1 MDDRKILGPF
11 KGFSKLDYS
20 ARLNKLKELKYLTEK
35 DIDYLKAG
43 GDPDL
48 SESLIE
54 NALGYFALPLGA
66 AVNFIVNGKRL
77 VIPFALEESSVI
89 AAASKTAR
97 WIAENGSL
105 TAETLGRLSTGQLQ
119 IARVKNFPRL
129 KQSIEENFETWK
141 KAAHRHV
148 IPSMKKRG
156 GGIKGHELRRL
167 PPLSEQTLSQQSDC
181 SKGALRSVAGSP
193 EGLQPVMTAPVATAP
208 VSTEADSPE
217 GLQPVG
223 TRPVGPQPASLQP
236 VGPRPAAD
244 SQENGLRP
252 AVWHVYMETCDAM
265 GANMINQVCEYLK
278 PLLEKSSGEK
288 VSMCILSNL
297 ADKKLFRARAVIK
310 NQDPE
315 LIRKIEEASFFA
327 EQDPYRA
334 ATSNKGVLNGID
346 ALLIATGNDWRA
358 AEAGLHAYA
367 ARSGVYR
374 SLSRWRV
381 KNGALHG
388 EMEGPLSAGVTG
400 GVTDLHPTAA
410 LSLRMLG
417 RPSAEELSKI
427 CMAVGLTQN
436 LGALR
441 ALVTEGVAAGHMKL
455 HIKNLALKAG
465 ALKPDERDFVEKH
478 LLNIL
483 KSRKSVSLTH
493 AYKALSARR
502 KEQRKTG
509 KKTSD
514 KNKQEKTGSRTG
526 ENTAAVNGPVPL

>member
-1 MDDRKILGPF
+1 MDNRKILGPF
-11 KGFSKLDYS
+11 RGFSKLNYS

-43 GDPDL
+43 GDPKL

-54 NALGYFALPLGA
+54 NSLGYFTLPLGV
-66 AVNFIVNGKRL
+66 AVNFIINGKRK
-77 VIPFALEESSVI
+77 VIPFAVEESSII

-105 TAETLGRLSTGQLQ
+105 TAETLGRLAAGQLQ
-119 IARVKNFPRL
+119 IARVKNFSRL
-129 KQSIEENFETWK
+129 KKSIEENFEAWK
-141 KAAHRHV
+141 EKAHRHV

-156 GGIKGHELRRL
+156 GGIKSCELRRWPPPDPGGRDSKEAPRRGAGL
-167 PPLSEQTLSQQSDC
+167 PE
-181 SKGALRSVAGSP
+181 AGSSKA
-193 EGLQPVMTAPVATAP
+193 EG
-208 VSTEADSPE
+208 
-217 GLQPVG
+217 
-223 TRPVGPQPASLQP
+223 
-236 VGPRPAAD
+236 
-244 SQENGLRP
+244 

-278 PLLEKSSGEK
+278 PLLEESSGEK

-297 ADKKLFRARAVIK
+297 ADKKIFRARAIVK

-327 EQDPYRA
+327 ETDPYRA

-346 ALLIATGNDWRA
+346 ALLIAAGNDWRA

-367 ARSGVYR
+367 ARSGAYS

-381 KNGALHG
+381 KNGELHG
-388 EMEGPLSAGVTG
+388 EMEGPLMAGVIG

-410 LSLRMLG
+410 LSLKILG
-417 RPSAEELSKI
+417 RPSAEELSEI

-441 ALVTEGVAAGHMKL
+441 ALVTEGVVEGHMKL

-465 ALKPDERDFVEKH
+465 ARRPEERGFVEKH

-483 KSRKSVSLTH
+483 ECRKRISLTN
-493 AYKALSARR
+493 ACEALSAWR
-502 KEQRKTG
+502 KKTG
-509 KKTSD
+509 ANCK
-514 KNKQEKTGSRTG
+514 
-526 ENTAAVNGPVPL
+526 